1 MYTEIIPY
9 ATFKEKIQIVK
20 EELKKNRN
28 VEIWDKHIY
37 TSTKGEFNELQ

>member
-1 MYTEIIPY
+1 MYIEIIPFR
-9 ATFKEKIQIVK
+9 TFKEKIQIVK

-28 VEIWDKHIY
+28 VEIWDKFIY